1 MKNRTIAVDLAKNVF
16 QIGVSDRPGHVEKTY
31 RLSRAK
37 FLGFFANQELATVVM
52 EACGSAHYWGRKIR
66 ELGHTVVLI
75 SPQYVTPYV
84 RRNKTD
90 RTDVKGL
97 VEAYRDSDIHPVPIK
112 TLAQQQLTSLHRIR
126 SAWMRTRTARINT
139 VRGLLRE
146 FGYVIPTGAD
156 HLVPGV
162 MELIED
168 ADVVIPSV
176 VREMFH
182 QVCGEI
188 RELESRLRSVEQEL
202 KTLARQMPEVARLTS
217 IPGIGLLTATAMVG
231 FVGNIKRFRTSRHF
245 ASYLGLTPRNIPV
258 ATGDAWA
265 GSVSKVIVTS
275 GCCWFMGA
283 VPCCGVPIE
292 RAPHRHLSSNGA
304 SRNTN
309 CADTTRRSLHW
320 PTSWRVACGRFG
332 TVTVTIRPG
341 SRRPDPEQSEY
352 LFSELR

>member
-1 MKNRTIAVDLAKNVF
+1 MKNKTIAVDLAKNVF

-37 FLGFFANQELATVVM
+37 FLKFFVNREPATVVM
-52 EACGSAHYWGRKIR
+52 EACGSAHYWGRQIR

-97 VEAYRDSDIHPVPIK
+97 LEAYRDSDIHPVPIK
-112 TLAQQQLTSLHRIR
+112 TLAQQQLTALHRIR
-126 SAWMRTRTARINT
+126 STWMRTRTARINT

-156 HLVPGV
+156 HLVPGG

-188 RELESRLRSVEQEL
+188 RALESRMRSVEQEL

-245 ASYLGLTPRNIPV
+245 TSYLELTPREHSSGNRRRMGRISKQ
-258 ATGDAWA
+258 GDRYLRMLLVH
-265 GSVSKVIVTS
+265 G
-275 GCCWFMGA
+275 G
-283 VPCCGVPIE
+283 
-292 RAPHRHLSSNGA
+292 
-304 SRNTN
+304 
-309 CADTTRRSLHW
+309 RSLLWSAHREGAT
-320 PTSWRVACGRFG
+320 PTPLQQWGLQKHEFRGHNKAIVALANKLARRVWAVWNRDCDHQGRY
-332 TVTVTIRPG
+332 
-341 SRRPDPEQSEY
+341 QAA
-352 LFSELR
+352 